1 MKVSVNDFVRRQ
13 VKGSG
18 KTYSII
24 LSFEEIASYA
34 EEQMVKGNFNNGYRD
49 GVRIVNADSSIVKY
63 FICPLV
69 KIDEKSKLVSNV
81 IKRRPSELAYIQTG
95 AIEGSLEEPG
105 EVQFI
110 LYSHKVLKENN
121 ENSSDSEWELICINS
136 FPKGIKELPMK
147 PITMMR
153 NQLELPGGTKAFY
166 SSDEWA
172 KSIYF
177 WQKYVPLLP

>member
-18 KTYSII
+18 KTYSTI
-24 LSFEEIASYA
+24 LSFKEIACHA
-34 EEQMVKGNFNNGYRD
+34 EEQMVKGNFINGYRD

-69 KIDEKSKLVSNV
+69 KINEKSKLISNV
-81 IKRRPSELAYIQTG
+81 IKRRSFELPYIQTR
-95 AIEGSLEEPG
+95 AVKGSLEKPE
-105 EVQFI
+105 EVQLI

-121 ENSSDSEWELICINS
+121 EHSSDSAWELICINS
-136 FPKGIKELPMK
+136 IPKGIKELPMK

-153 NQLELPGGTKAFY
+153 NQLAMPGGTKAFY